1 MPVRNTVVIA
11 IAAVVSL
18 ACYETAARNRYASIM
33 THAMK
38 LIENHYLEEV
48 PPRELFEN
56 AMRGMVTG
64 LDDYSDYIG
73 PENYQQFQQS
83 IEQEFVGIGIIVEGP
98 PEKAELRVVSPV
110 YDSPAHRAGM
120 RAGDVILEI
129 DGVSARSLELNQAV
143 TRMKGVPGTDVTLL
157 IQRVGEEE
165 PRRMVVTRERIRT
178 RSVLGDT
185 LRPDGQ
191 WNYFVDGEPRLG
203 YLRVTAFGEHSQDEL
218 AELLAFRDHPIDGL
232 ILDLR
237 GNVGGLLD
245 AAVGTS
251 DMFISDGAIV
261 STRGRQGYE
270 EYTFRATPRTT
281 IFDPAIPLVVL
292 VDRYSASAAE
302 IVAACLQDHQRAVV
316 VGQRTWGKGT
326 VQNVI
331 PLERNSSALKLTT
344 ASYWRPNGQ
353 NIHRGR
359 GDTEDDD
366 WGVRPDEGF
375 EVVLSDEEYQAVYEQ
390 RRARDILRGEE
401 STPPDS
407 PTRGVRDPQLE
418 RAVEYLK
425 SLRPQP
431 AAIDTRPLSALQ
443 GEMAGRLE

>member
-1 MPVRNTVVIA
+1 
-11 IAAVVSL
+11 
-18 ACYETAARNRYASIM
+18 
-33 THAMK
+33 
-38 LIENHYLEEV
+38 
-48 PPRELFEN
+48 
-56 AMRGMVTG
+56 
-64 LDDYSDYIG
+64 
-73 PENYQQFQQS
+73 
-83 IEQEFVGIGIIVEGP
+83 
-98 PEKAELRVVSPV
+98 
-110 YDSPAHRAGM
+110 
-120 RAGDVILEI
+120 
-129 DGVSARSLELNQAV
+129 
-143 TRMKGVPGTDVTLL
+143 
-157 IQRVGEEE
+157 
-165 PRRMVVTRERIRT
+165 VVTRERIRT

-401 STPPDS
+401 ATPPDS
-407 PTRGVRDPQLE
+407 PTPGVRDPQLE